1 MELKRTNGSVT
12 FESKVNGYDV
22 SASVQFDADGKVTN
36 VQGGMIR
43 KENRTIG
50 NFSIFYQPNDEFS
63 ESHNFYSLTDEEERI
78 VADIINAFVAE
89 AVNAVKL

>member
-1 MELKRTNGSVT
+1 
-12 FESKVNGYDV
+12 
-22 SASVQFDADGKVTN
+22 
-36 VQGGMIR
+36 MIR
-43 KENRTIG
+43 KENRTVG